1 MHCCRAVNPSR
12 HTRRS
17 RDHVACRLGEMI
29 LAMGATLTYDISHNT
44 SMSDPVHRLMNE
56 SFQRIEF
63 LCTNI
68 AQDKGIIVGRE
79 TCPAGVAK
87 PRLPYPG
94 QACHTFGPTVRHTD
108 SLDCWFV
115 TSFENV
121 DKSAI

>member
-44 SMSDPVHRLMNE
+44 SMSDPVHMLMNE
-56 SFQRIEF
+56 RFQRIEF
-63 LCTNI
+63 LCTNSAKDQENI
-68 AQDKGIIVGRE
+68 GGRVG
-79 TCPAGVAK
+79 CPFDYAK
-87 PRLPYPG
+87 PRSPFPC
-94 QACHTFGPTVRHTD
+94 QACHTFGPTVRLTD

-115 TSFENV
+115 TS
-121 DKSAI
+121 